1 MAYRPIKGKHKG
13 TSSSKH
19 AAGHAGITPAAS
31 RRGVQGTW
39 KPKHGLEATARPVR
53 PLVLAAVLASTTVM
67 GLALAG
73 AESTSTTP
81 VSAISGRI
89 NAGVAS
95 AASRSSERVPF
106 SDRESGVR
114 GPGSVAARSGGPLAD
129 KGSSVPGEPAET
141 LSTGVVDGT
150 WSLSDE
156 DLQVPYSKSPA
167 EKAQDLMAGQTAKDI
182 EELKAKG
189 EGAIVVGGD
198 LTLTADVVRELNKQY
213 AGKEPAGWNAGHA
226 TGDNGNAYSFS
237 QCTWWAY
244 KRRHELG
251 LPAGS
256 HMGDGRM
263 WTGTGKS
270 LGYWVSNEP
279 HIGDAISFPAG
290 VMGSDPYYGHVAI
303 VENVFEYEG
312 KKYIKT
318 SESGASFNGEHF
330 SRIIGNPE
338 RFEYLHY

>member
-1 MAYRPIKGKHKG
+1 MAYRPTQGKHRR
-13 TSSSKH
+13 TSSRKH
-19 AAGHAGITPAAS
+19 TAVHASRTLAAS
-31 RRGVQGTW
+31 RRAIQGTG
-39 KPKHGLEATARPVR
+39 KPKHGLEATASPMK

-67 GLALAG
+67 GLVLAG
-73 AESTSTTP
+73 AESTTP
-81 VSAISGRI
+81 PSISAGSGRI
-89 NAGVAS
+89 NASAIP
-95 AASRSSERVPF
+95 AASRSSER
-106 SDRESGVR
+106 
-114 GPGSVAARSGGPLAD
+114 GPLAD
-129 KGSSVPGEPAET
+129 RRSGVPEEPSGT
-141 LSTGVVDGT
+141 LMSTGAVDGT

-156 DLQVPYSKSPA
+156 DLKIPYSKSPA
-167 EKAQDLMAGQTAKDI
+167 EKAQDSMAGQTAKDI
-182 EELKAKG
+182 EELKSKG
-189 EGAIVVGGD
+189 EGTIVVNGE
-198 LTLTADVVRELNKQY
+198 LTLTADVVRELDKQY
-213 AGKEPAGWNAGHA
+213 SGKEPAGWNAGHDD
-226 TGDNGNAYSFS
+226 GDSGNAYEFS

-263 WTGTGKS
+263 WTSTGKS

-279 HIGDAISFPAG
+279 HIGDAMSFPAG

-318 SESGASFNGEHF
+318 SESGSSFNGGHF
-330 SRIIGNPE
+330 SRIIGDPE